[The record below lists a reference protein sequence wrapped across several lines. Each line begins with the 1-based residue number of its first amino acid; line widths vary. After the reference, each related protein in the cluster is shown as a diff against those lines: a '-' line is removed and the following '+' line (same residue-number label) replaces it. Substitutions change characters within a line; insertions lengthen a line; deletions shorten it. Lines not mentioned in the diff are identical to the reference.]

1 MTATSTLCQEPSTR
15 LHNAIGV
22 IGRVLVSVALVLILL
37 NTPAVPFADMV
48 VFFLPPQPGQ
58 HQRAARAPRSV
69 ALSPMASKIPK
80 SMAVTWFRASAEQEP
95 VVIFSC
101 ILGGLGEGAPFSL
114 SRPHPTPP
122 QEPYSSDLL
131 PASTP
136 RPGAQASSI
145 PPKAP
150 RTQRPCA
157 LCLRAAHTCTCD
169 MRHICTSQMHFP
181 DAHLPPLQVFP
192 DAIPAPP
199 CCSPSSSR
207 PKPHPFLARLRYAV
221 LLRRRRPQRRR
232 GQHLVRVRRPHA
244 AGLGQGSG

>member
-1 MTATSTLCQEPSTR
+1 
-15 LHNAIGV
+15 
-22 IGRVLVSVALVLILL
+22 
-37 NTPAVPFADMV
+37 MV

-136 RPGAQASSI
+136 PPRSPSLSPTQSAPHSKALRPLFEGG
-145 PPKAP
+145 
-150 RTQRPCA
+150 T
-157 LCLRAAHTCTCD
+157 H

>member
-37 NTPAVPFADMV
+37 NPRGHPFRDMV

-136 RPGAQASSI
+136 PLPGAQASSS
-145 PPKAP
+145 PTQSAPHSKAL
-150 RTQRPCA
+150 RP
-157 LCLRAAHTCTCD
+157 LFEGGTHMHMRHAAHL
-169 MRHICTSQMHFP
+169 HFP
-181 DAHLPPLQVFP
+181 DALPRCT
-192 DAIPAPP
+192 PAPP
-199 CCSPSSSR
+199 ASLPRCNTRPSLLLAFILSPQAPPLPRQASLCRSSS
-207 PKPHPFLARLRYAV
+207 PT
-221 LLRRRRPQRRR
+221 
-232 GQHLVRVRRPHA
+232 A
-244 AGLGQGSG
+244 AAA

>member
-1 MTATSTLCQEPSTR
+1 MLGP
-15 LHNAIGV
+15 GD
-22 IGRVLVSVALVLILL
+22 
-37 NTPAVPFADMV
+37 AVV

-136 RPGAQASSI
+136 PPRSPSLSPTQSAPHSKALRPLFEGGTHMHMHMHMHMQH
-145 PPKAP
+145 
-150 RTQRPCA
+150 
-157 LCLRAAHTCTCD
+157 AAHL
-169 MRHICTSQMHFP
+169 HFP
-181 DAHLPPLQVFP
+181 DALPRCT
-192 DAIPAPP
+192 PAPP
-199 CCSPSSSR
+199 ASLPRCNTRPSLLLAFILSPQAPPLPRQASLCRSSS
-207 PKPHPFLARLRYAV
+207 PT
-221 LLRRRRPQRRR
+221 
-232 GQHLVRVRRPHA
+232 A
-244 AGLGQGSG
+244 AAA